1 MVASIDRKLKWNNK
15 AETGEEEDDDQVQLL
30 VSAWDNLQLKDAVF
44 LKKVGMN
51 KSDVP
56 NAPHLE
62 NCEGRSRVRERLDT
76 RKANQTLPPWTTT
89 HHPPWV
95 CFFFFFFFIIKQLL

>member
-1 MVASIDRKLKWNNK
+1 MVASIDHKLQWKNK
-15 AETGEEEDDDQVQLL
+15 AETGEEEDDDDDQVKLL
-30 VSAWDNLQLKDAVF
+30 VSAWDNLLLNNQDF

-62 NCEGRSRVRERLDT
+62 NCEERSRVRESLD
-76 RKANQTLPPWTTT
+76 RQIANETLAPWTSTQ
-89 HHPPWV
+89 HPPWV
-95 CFFFFFFFIIKQLL
+95 CFFYLLVFIK